1 MSPRVDL
8 AIIFRSGTKSKAE
21 ATDAA
26 AEYKRLLGVLTD
38 GGLKATGKKGV
49 SDSEILVF
57 VWCPQNKLEQLAEHE
72 RRTDF
77 VYGVAR
83 AKVPSLAST
92 GDPNAVT
99 PAERI
104 RLVYAYISS
113 PKADGGLGIAPGSPH
128 WTLSLIKLETI
139 VYAYISSPKAD
150 GGLGVAPGSP
160 HWTRIQSIMALQ
172 DRDFNHAWLSNW
184 TRKQTGFSIPISE
197 LDKIRDNFGESLALY
212 FSFLSF
218 YTRALFVPAILGLV
232 SWVLK
237 TPYHPLYSLSLT
249 LWAIATVDIWRVC
262 ERALSVRWGTY
273 GVARVERRRVEF
285 IATSNQD
292 QSEDNVAADAD
303 VLFPWWKREFRM
315 ALSVPVISLFGIL
328 LGGLLT
334 TIFLFEAFVTQLYD
348 GPGKNYIGFIPTIIF
363 VTVIPRIMGVYNQSA
378 GRLTNWENH
387 AHESS
392 FDRSL
397 TLKTFALSS
406 IVAFLGL
413 FLTAF
418 VYIPFGPDVMRW
430 VNTAL
435 FDPSHPDIAE
445 AAADAGIKPLPPI
458 DIQIKINPGRLHA
471 QMFAYTVTNQAIN
484 FFLETGLPFI
494 LRGVA
499 KARVSRSITGKR
511 KDEKSD
517 AVAQLVEHAKEES
530 ALPEYTLF
538 GDYAEMVTQF
548 GYIVI
553 WSAAWPLAPLMALLN
568 NWLELRSDAFK
579 ITTHGRRPLPK
590 RVDTIGPW
598 LEALGFITWV
608 GALTNAALVYLF
620 RPMTVDS
627 HGHTTTAAQSGSP
640 FLTTTLSREI
650 KVPHFSA
657 GNVTFGGKLG
667 LTHATSTL
675 LTAVLPAVLTAL
687 AASHAFFVVRALVQ
701 HIVERAV
708 WRGSEEYRALGK
720 AEREVKRKFLAGG
733 GGDGFVPGVASNGVG
748 AGPDAQDDGSD
759 LWTGPDEGTSVL
771 AGLIKGE

>member
-1 MSPRVDL
+1 MAPRVDL
-8 AIIFRSGTKSKAE
+8 AIIFRSSVKSKAE
-21 ATDAA
+21 AADAA
-26 AEYKRLLGVLTD
+26 AEYKRLLAVLTD
-38 GGLKATGKKGV
+38 GGLKATGKRGI
-49 SDSEILVF
+49 SDSEILIF
-57 VWCPQNKLEQLAEHE
+57 VWCPQKKLEELAEHE

-92 GDPNAVT
+92 GNPNAVT

-104 RLVYAYISS
+104 RLVHTYISS
-113 PKADGGLGIAPGSPH
+113 PKS
-128 WTLSLIKLETI
+128 
-139 VYAYISSPKAD
+139 D

-160 HWTRIQSIMALQ
+160 NWTRIQSIMALQ
-172 DRDFNHAWLSNW
+172 DRDFNRTWLSNW
-184 TRKQTGFSIPISE
+184 TRKQVGFSIPISE

-232 SWVLK
+232 AWVLK
-237 TPYHPLYSLSLT
+237 APYHPLYSLSLS
-249 LWAIATVDIWRVC
+249 LWAITTVDVWRVC
-262 ERALSVRWGTY
+262 ERALSVRWGTH

-285 IATSNQD
+285 AAISNQD
-292 QSEDNVAADAD
+292 QSEDNIAAEAD

-315 ALSVPVISLFGIL
+315 ALSVPVIGLFGAL

-334 TIFLFEAFVTQLYD
+334 AIFLFEAFVTQLYD
-348 GPGKNYIGFIPTIIF
+348 GPGKSYIGFIPTIIF
-363 VTVIPRIMGVYNQSA
+363 VTVIPRIMGIYNQSA
-378 GRLTNWENH
+378 GGLTNWENH

-392 FDRSL
+392 FNRSL

-430 VNTAL
+430 VNAAL
-435 FDPSHPDIAE
+435 FDSGHPDIAE
-445 AAADAGIKPLPPI
+445 AATDAGIKPLPPI
-458 DIQIKINPGRLHA
+458 DVQTKINPGRLHA

-499 KARVSRSITGKR
+499 KARANRSINGKR
-511 KDEKSD
+511 KNDEDSD
-517 AVAQLVEHAKEES
+517 AVTQLVEHAREES
-530 ALPEYTLF
+530 ALPEYSLF

-579 ITTHGRRPLPK
+579 ITSHGRRPLPQ
-590 RVDTIGPW
+590 RVDTVGPW

-640 FLTTTLSREI
+640 FLTTTLGREI
-650 KVPHFSA
+650 KVPHFA
-657 GNVTFGGKLG
+657 ARNTTFGGKLG

-675 LTAVLPAVLTAL
+675 LTAVLPAILTAL
-687 AASHAFFVVRALVQ
+687 AASHAFFVVRALIN

-733 GGDGFVPGVASNGVG
+733 GGGGFVPGVASNGIG
-748 AGPDAQDDGSD
+748 AGPDAQEDDSD
-759 LWTGPDEGTSVL
+759 LWAGSDEGASVL

>member
-1 MSPRVDL
+1 MGPRVDL
-8 AIIFRSGTKSKAE
+8 AIVFRNGAKSKAE
-21 ATDAA
+21 AADAA
-26 AEYKRLLGVLTD
+26 AEYKRLLAALTD
-38 GGLKATGKKGV
+38 GGLKAIGKKGV
-49 SDSEILVF
+49 SDSELLIF
-57 VWCPQNKLEQLAEHE
+57 VWCPQKKLEQLAEHE

-83 AKVPSLAST
+83 AKVPSLTST

-104 RLVYAYISS
+104 RLVR
-113 PKADGGLGIAPGSPH
+113 
-128 WTLSLIKLETI
+128 
-139 VYAYISSPKAD
+139 AYISSPKAD

-160 HWTRIQSIMALQ
+160 YWTRIQSIMALQ
-172 DRDFNHAWLSNW
+172 DREFNHTWLSNW
-184 TRKQTGFSIPISE
+184 TRKQVGFSIPVAE

-218 YTRALFVPAILGLV
+218 YTQALFVPATLGLIA
-232 SWVLK
+232 WVLK
-237 TPYHPLYSLSLT
+237 TPYHPLYSLSLS
-249 LWAIATVDIWRVC
+249 LWAITTVDIWRVR
-262 ERALSVRWGTY
+262 ERALSVRWGTH
-273 GVARVERRRVEF
+273 GITRVERRRVEF
-285 IATSNQD
+285 IATSTQD
-292 QSEDNVAADAD
+292 QSDDNIAADAD

-315 ALSVPVISLFGIL
+315 ALSVPVIGLFGVL
-328 LGGLLT
+328 LGALLT
-334 TIFLFEAFVTQLYD
+334 AIFLFEAFVTQLYN

-363 VTVIPRIMGVYNQSA
+363 VTVIPRIMGIYNQKA
-378 GRLTNWENH
+378 GSLTNWENH

-392 FDRSL
+392 FNRSL

-430 VNTAL
+430 VNTTL
-435 FDPSHPDIAE
+435 FDPGHTDIAE
-445 AAADAGIKPLPPI
+445 AATDTGIKPLPPI
-458 DIQIKINPGRLHA
+458 DVQTKINPGRLHA

-499 KARVSRSITGKR
+499 KARANRSINGKR
-511 KDEKSD
+511 KGDEKSD
-517 AVAQLVEHAKEES
+517 AVTQLVEHAREES

-548 GYIVI
+548 GYVVI

-579 ITTHGRRPLPK
+579 ITTHGRRPLSD
-590 RVDTIGPW
+590 RVDTVGPW

-640 FLTTTLSREI
+640 FLTTTLGREI
-650 KVPHFSA
+650 KIPHLSA
-657 GNVTFGGKLG
+657 GNITFGGKLG

-675 LTAVLPAVLTAL
+675 LTAVLPAILTAL
-687 AASHAFFVVRALVQ
+687 AASHVFFVVRALV
-701 HIVERAV
+701 HHVVERAV
-708 WRGSEEYRALGK
+708 WRGSEEYRALGQ

-733 GGDGFVPGVASNGVG
+733 GGGGFVPGVASAGIS

-759 LWTGPDEGTSVL
+759 LWAGPDEGASVL
-771 AGLIKGE
+771 AGLIKEE

>member
-1 MSPRVDL
+1 MGSRVDL
-8 AIIFRSGTKSKAE
+8 AIIFRSGAKSKAE
-21 ATDAA
+21 AADAA
-26 AEYKRLLGVLTD
+26 AEYKRLLAVLTD
-38 GGLKATGKKGV
+38 GGLKAIGKKGA
-49 SDSEILVF
+49 SDSELLIF
-57 VWCPQNKLEQLAEHE
+57 VWCPENKLQQLAEHE

-83 AKVPSLAST
+83 AKVPSLTST
-92 GDPNAVT
+92 GNPDAVT

-113 PKADGGLGIAPGSPH
+113 PKADS
-128 WTLSLIKLETI
+128 
-139 VYAYISSPKAD
+139 
-150 GGLGVAPGSP
+150 GLGVAPGSP

-172 DRDFNHAWLSNW
+172 DRDFNRAWLSNW
-184 TRKQTGFSIPISE
+184 TRKQVGFSIPISE

-218 YTRALFVPAILGLV
+218 YTRALFVPATLGLI

-237 TPYHPLYSLSLT
+237 APYHPLYSLSLS

-262 ERALSVRWGTY
+262 ERALSVRWGTH

-285 IATSNQD
+285 IAASNQD
-292 QSEDNVAADAD
+292 PSEENIAADAD
-303 VLFPWWKREFRM
+303 ALFPWWKREFRM

-334 TIFLFEAFVTQLYD
+334 AIFLFEAFVTQLYD
-348 GPGKNYIGFIPTIIF
+348 GPGKDYLGFIPTIIF
-363 VTVIPRIMGVYNQSA
+363 VTVIPRIMGVYNQNA
-378 GRLTNWENH
+378 GSLTKWENH

-392 FDRSL
+392 FNRSL

-435 FDPSHPDIAE
+435 FDSGHPDIAE
-445 AAADAGIKPLPPI
+445 AATDAGIKPLLPPI
-458 DIQIKINPGRLHA
+458 DIQAKINPGRLHA

-494 LRGVA
+494 LRGIA
-499 KARVSRSITGKR
+499 KARVNRNIAGKR
-511 KDEKSD
+511 KDENPD
-517 AVAQLVEHAKEES
+517 AVTQLVENAREES

-538 GDYAEMVTQF
+538 ADYAEMVTQF

-579 ITTHGRRPLPK
+579 ITSHGRRPLPQ
-590 RVDTIGPW
+590 RVDTVGPW

-620 RPMTVDS
+620 RPMTVGS
-627 HGHTTTAAQSGSP
+627 HGRTTTAAQSGSP
-640 FLTTTLSREI
+640 FLTTTLGRDI

-657 GNVTFGGKLG
+657 GNATFGGKLG

-675 LTAVLPAVLTAL
+675 LTAVLPAVLAAL
-687 AASHAFFVVRALVQ
+687 AASHAFFVVRALIRHV
-701 HIVERAV
+701 VERAV
-708 WRGSEEYRALGK
+708 WRGSAEYRALGK
-720 AEREVKRKFLAGG
+720 AEREVKRKFLAEGG
-733 GGDGFVPGVASNGVG
+733 GNGFVPGVASNGIG
-748 AGPDAQDDGSD
+748 AGPDAQDDGTD
-759 LWTGPDEGTSVL
+759 LWTGPDEGASVF

>member
-1 MSPRVDL
+1 MGPRVDL
-8 AIIFRSGTKSKAE
+8 AIIFRSGAKSKAE

-26 AEYKRLLGVLTD
+26 AEYKRLLAALTD
-38 GGLKATGKKGV
+38 GGLNVIGKKGV
-49 SDSEILVF
+49 SDSELLIF
-57 VWCPQNKLEQLAEHE
+57 VWCPQKKLEQLAEHE

-92 GDPNAVT
+92 GNPNAVT

-104 RLVYAYISS
+104 RLVH
-113 PKADGGLGIAPGSPH
+113 G
-128 WTLSLIKLETI
+128 
-139 VYAYISSPKAD
+139 YISSPKAD

-160 HWTRIQSIMALQ
+160 YWTRIQSIMALQ
-172 DRDFNHAWLSNW
+172 DRDFNQTWLSNW
-184 TRKQTGFSIPISE
+184 TRKQVGFSIPVTE

-218 YTRALFVPAILGLV
+218 YTRALFVPAILGLIA
-232 SWVLK
+232 WVLK
-237 TPYHPLYSLSLT
+237 TPYHPLYSISLS
-249 LWAIATVDIWRVC
+249 LWAITTVDIWQVR

-292 QSEDNVAADAD
+292 QSEDNIAADAD

-315 ALSVPVISLFGIL
+315 ALSVPVIGLFGAL

-334 TIFLFEAFVTQLYD
+334 AIFLFEAFVTQLYD
-348 GPGKNYIGFIPTIIF
+348 GPGKGYIGFIPTIIF
-363 VTVIPRIMGVYNQSA
+363 VTVIPRIMGVYNQNA
-378 GRLTNWENH
+378 GSLTHWENH

-392 FDRSL
+392 FNRSL

-435 FDPSHPDIAE
+435 FDSGHPDITE
-445 AAADAGIKPLPPI
+445 AATDAGIKPLPPI
-458 DIQIKINPGRLHA
+458 DIQTKINPGRLHA

-499 KARVSRSITGKR
+499 KARVNRSINGK
-511 KDEKSD
+511 KKGDEKSD
-517 AVAQLVEHAKEES
+517 AVTQLVEHAREES

-548 GYIVI
+548 GYVVI

-579 ITTHGRRPLPK
+579 ITTHGRRPLPQ
-590 RVDTIGPW
+590 RVDSVGPW

-627 HGHTTTAAQSGSP
+627 HGRTTTAAQSGSP
-640 FLTTTLSREI
+640 FLTTTLGREI
-650 KVPHFSA
+650 KIPNLSS
-657 GNVTFGGKLG
+657 GNTAFGGKLG
-667 LTHATSTL
+667 LTHATITL
-675 LTAVLPAVLTAL
+675 LTAVLPAILTAL
-687 AASHAFFVVRALVQ
+687 AASHAFFVVRALV
-701 HIVERAV
+701 HHVVERAV
-708 WRGSEEYRALGK
+708 WRGSEECRALGQ
-720 AEREVKRKFLAGG
+720 AEMEVKRKFLAGG
-733 GGDGFVPGVASNGVG
+733 GGGGFVPGVASTGVS
-748 AGPDAQDDGSD
+748 AGPDAQDDDSD
-759 LWTGPDEGTSVL
+759 LWAGPDEGAS
-771 AGLIKGE
+771 

>member
-1 MSPRVDL
+1 MAPRVDL
-8 AIIFRSGTKSKAE
+8 AIIFRSGVKSKTE
-21 ATDAA
+21 AADAA
-26 AEYKRLLGVLTD
+26 AEYKRLLAVLTD
-38 GGLKATGKKGV
+38 GGLKAIGKKGA
-49 SDSEILVF
+49 SDSEIIIL
-57 VWCPQNKLEQLAEHE
+57 VWCPQDKLEQLAEHE

-83 AKVPSLAST
+83 VNVPSLAST
-92 GDPNAVT
+92 GNPGAVT
-99 PAERI
+99 PAERV
-104 RLVYAYISS
+104 RLAHAYISS
-113 PKADGGLGIAPGSPH
+113 PKI
-128 WTLSLIKLETI
+128 
-139 VYAYISSPKAD
+139 D

-172 DRDFNHAWLSNW
+172 DRDFNHTWLSNW
-184 TRKQTGFSIPISE
+184 TRKQVGFSIPINE
-197 LDKIRDNFGESLALY
+197 LDKIRDNFGESIALY

-218 YTRALFVPAILGLV
+218 YTRALFVPAILGIIA
-232 SWVLK
+232 WVLK
-237 TPYHPLYSLSLT
+237 TPYHPLYSIALS
-249 LWAIATVDIWRVC
+249 LWAITTVDVWRVC
-262 ERALSVRWGTY
+262 ERALSVRWGTH

-285 IATSNQD
+285 IATSRQD
-292 QSEDNVAADAD
+292 PSEDNVAADAD

-315 ALSVPVISLFGIL
+315 ALSVPVISLFGVL

-363 VTVIPRIMGVYNQSA
+363 VTVIPRIMGIYNQSA
-378 GRLTNWENH
+378 GGLTHWENH

-392 FDRSL
+392 FNRSL

-430 VNTAL
+430 VNTTL
-435 FDPSHPDIAE
+435 FASDHPDIAE
-445 AAADAGIKPLPPI
+445 AATDAGIKPLPPMEVLA
-458 DIQIKINPGRLHA
+458 KINPGRLHA

-499 KARVSRSITGKR
+499 KARVNRSMTSKR
-511 KDEKSD
+511 KSDDSD
-517 AVAQLVEHAKEES
+517 AVTQLVEHAREES

-568 NWLELRSDAFK
+568 NWLELRADAFK
-579 ITTHGRRPLPK
+579 ITTHGRRPLPQ
-590 RVDTIGPW
+590 RVDTVGPW

-620 RPMTVDS
+620 RPMTVGS
-627 HGHTTTAAQSGSP
+627 HGRTTTAAQSGSP
-640 FLTTTLSREI
+640 FLTTTLGREI
-650 KVPHFSA
+650 KIPHLSTENTAFD
-657 GNVTFGGKLG
+657 GKLG

-675 LTAVLPAVLTAL
+675 LTAVLPAILTAL
-687 AASHAFFVVRALVQ
+687 AASHVFFVVRALVQ
-701 HIVERAV
+701 HVVERAV
-708 WRGSEEYRALGK
+708 WRGSKEHRALGQ
-720 AEREVKRKFLAGG
+720 AEREVKRRFLAGG
-733 GGDGFVPGVASNGVG
+733 GGGGIVPGVASAGIG
-748 AGPDAQDDGSD
+748 AGPEANEDGSD
-759 LWTGPDEGTSVL
+759 LWAGPDEGSSLL

>member
-1 MSPRVDL
+1 MTPRVDL
-8 AIIFRSGTKSKAE
+8 AIIFRSGAKSKAE
-21 ATDAA
+21 AIDAA
-26 AEYKRLLGVLTD
+26 SEYKRLLTTLTD
-38 GGLKATGKKGV
+38 GGLKAVGKKGA
-49 SDSEILVF
+49 SDNELLVF
-57 VWCPQNKLEQLAEHE
+57 VWCLQDKLEQLAEHE
-72 RRTDF
+72 RCTDF

-83 AKVPSLAST
+83 AKVPSLSST
-92 GDPNAVT
+92 GNPGAVT

-104 RLVYAYISS
+104 RLVHTYISS
-113 PKADGGLGIAPGSPH
+113 PK
-128 WTLSLIKLETI
+128 T
-139 VYAYISSPKAD
+139 D

-160 HWTRIQSIMALQ
+160 HWSRIQSIMALQ
-172 DRDFNHAWLSNW
+172 DRDFNHTWLSNW
-184 TRKQTGFSIPISE
+184 TRKQVGFSIPIVE

-218 YTRALFVPAILGLV
+218 YTRALFVPATLGLIA
-232 SWVLK
+232 WVLK
-237 TPYHPLYSLSLT
+237 TPYHPLYSLALS
-249 LWAIATVDIWRVC
+249 LWAITTVDIWQVR
-262 ERALSVRWGTY
+262 ERALSVRWGTH

-285 IATSNQD
+285 ITTSSQE
-292 QSEDNVAADAD
+292 QSEDNIAADSD
-303 VLFPWWKREFRM
+303 TLFPWWKREFRM
-315 ALSVPVISLFGIL
+315 ALSVPVISLFGVL

-334 TIFLFEAFVTQLYD
+334 AIFLFEAFVTQLYD
-348 GPGKNYIGFIPTIIF
+348 GPGKSYIGFIPTIIF

-378 GRLTNWENH
+378 GGLTRWENH

-392 FDRSL
+392 FNRSL

-435 FDPSHPDIAE
+435 FDSGHPEVAE
-445 AAADAGIKPLPPI
+445 AATDAGIKPLPPI
-458 DIQIKINPGRLHA
+458 DVHTKINPGRLHA

-499 KARVSRSITGKR
+499 KARASRSINNK
-511 KDEKSD
+511 KNNEKLD
-517 AVAQLVEHAKEES
+517 AVTQLVEHAREES
-530 ALPEYTLF
+530 MLPEYTLF
-538 GDYAEMVTQF
+538 SDYAEMVTQF

-579 ITTHGRRPLPK
+579 ITSHGRRPLPQ

-627 HGHTTTAAQSGSP
+627 HGRTTTAAQSGSP
-640 FLTTTLSREI
+640 FLTTTLGREI
-650 KVPHFSA
+650 KIPHFPA
-657 GNVTFGGKLG
+657 TNTTFGGRLG

-675 LTAVLPAVLTAL
+675 LTAVLPAILTAL
-687 AASHAFFVVRALVQ
+687 AASHAFFVVRALVK
-701 HIVERAV
+701 HVIERAV
-708 WRGSEEYRALGK
+708 WRGSDEYRALGK

-733 GGDGFVPGVASNGVG
+733 GGGGFVPGVTSNGISAGSNIQDGG
-748 AGPDAQDDGSD
+748 AD
-759 LWTGPDEGTSVL
+759 LWDGPDEGASIL
-771 AGLIKGE
+771 SGLIKGE